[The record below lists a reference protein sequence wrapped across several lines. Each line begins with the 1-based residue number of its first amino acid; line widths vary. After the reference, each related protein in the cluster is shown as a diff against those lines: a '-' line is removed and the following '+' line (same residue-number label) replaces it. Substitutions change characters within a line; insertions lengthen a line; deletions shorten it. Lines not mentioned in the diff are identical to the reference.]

1 MKWLRAGALGRLRGA
16 GKLSHGGEA
25 EAPGRRAEGSDVRGA
40 ARGGRQ
46 SPRRRGD
53 TARYAAGTAE
63 RRPEWGRGLDP
74 GKALDGELPCSCLVG
89 YPGATE
95 VASRVSS
102 PRFPHR
108 GPLTGCSHCGPL
120 PGSSLRSSHRGPLTG
135 FSHCGPLSGSSH
147 RGALTG
153 PLTAVLSPPSPY
165 RVFSPRSPQWDPPRI
180 TSLVPLP
187 TSPHHVPSSAPLTIS
202 LHWAPPPPHPF
213 TGSPPCLSS
222 LCPLSAY
229 LHWDPPQSSH
239 GVTLPYLL
247 TGSIAPSCPL
257 PQMYVVGFLSPS
269 GLLCEVS
276 AN

>member
-202 LHWAPPPPHPF
+202 LHWAPPPPASFHWVPSLPLLTVSPF
-213 TGSPPCLSS
+213 CISS
-222 LCPLSAY
+222 LGPTTVLSWGHFTISPYRFHCA
-229 LHWDPPQSSH
+229 LLPTPPNVRGGFSVSQR
-239 GVTLPYLL
+239 VT
-247 TGSIAPSCPL
+247 
-257 PQMYVVGFLSPS
+257 V
-269 GLLCEVS
+269 
-276 AN
+276 